1 MGLFKPDPPDYPD
14 PIDPGESAIEY
25 LKAMSDPALQRQLFQ
40 ARETYDPKYAQLEFE
55 NIRNVLMG
63 PEAGEVVNPEI
74 AYYDQR
80 ISELQD
86 TLAQTSDEN
95 FFSKMEGL
103 FSGFVGA
110 KSAQDVTRAD
120 VEARIAE
127 LQSERSGLAPTITQ
141 RGGGLFD
148 LLGEASSRAFTQQQ
162 EQLGLQRGAD
172 VEALLKYAPQIVE
185 GYRGADPYSAGTAD
199 RQREMSERLYE
210 SAKGL
215 SGQEE
220 RMAQQQA
227 RAASASR
234 GLQFGQGSLAA
245 ELLGREDVLSRKRQE
260 AQQAGQVA
268 FGMDRTIAGDL
279 GSVILGRPSSA
290 MGLGQQML
298 GQATGMAP
306 QMGSGSI
313 FDIGTGVNLGLM
325 NQQNQANYNANV
337 YGAQAG
343 MTGSILG
350 GALGGLGALG
360 GGFAMKCWVA
370 REVYGTND
378 DRWIVFRLWLES
390 CAPKWFHDLY
400 MKHGERFA
408 KWVSNK
414 PVIKL
419 AIRKWMD
426 GRIKQ
431 LEKGLSYATNVTN

>member
-14 PIDPGESAIEY
+14 PIDPGESAIKY
-25 LKAMSDPALQRQLFQ
+25 LEAMSDPALQRQLFQ

-55 NIRNVLMG
+55 NIRNVLLG

-95 FFSKMEGL
+95 FFSKAEGF
-103 FSGFVGA
+103 FSGFVDAVTGEA
-110 KSAQDVTRAD
+110 RRVTRAD
-120 VEARIAE
+120 VEE
-127 LQSERSGLAPTITQ
+127 LQSERAKLDPTITQ

-148 LLGEASSRAFTQQQ
+148 LLGEASSRSFAQQQ

-172 VEALLKYAPQIVE
+172 VAALLEFAPQIVE
-185 GYRGADPYSAGTAD
+185 GYREADPYSAGTAD

-215 SGQEE
+215 TGQEE

-234 GLQFGQGSLAA
+234 GRQFGQGSLAA

-306 QMGSGSI
+306 QMGSGQV

-325 NQQNQANYNANV
+325 NQQNEANYNANV

-350 GALGGLGALG
+350 GALGGFGAAAG
-360 GGFAMKCWVA
+360 GIFCWVA
-370 REVYGTND
+370 REVYGEQNE
-378 DRWIVFRLWLES
+378 RWLLFRSWLLTAS
-390 CAPKWFHDLY
+390 PQWFHNLY

-408 KWVSNK
+408 KWIRNK
-414 PVIKL
+414 PVLKL

-431 LEKGLSYATNVTN
+431 LEKGLSYGNVTN

>member
-1 MGLFKPDPPDYPD
+1 MGSSPKYEAPDVGKDTR
-14 PIDPGESAIEY
+14 EY
-25 LKAMSDPALQRQLFQ
+25 LEALSDPSLQRQLFQ

-55 NIRNVLMG
+55 NIRNVLLG

-80 ISELQD
+80 ISELED

-103 FSGFVGA
+103 FAGFVGA

-127 LQSERSGLAPTITQ
+127 LRSERAGLDATITQ

-162 EQLGLQRGAD
+162 EQLGLQREAD
-172 VEALLKYAPQIVE
+172 VAALLKFAPQIVE

-199 RQREMSERLYE
+199 LQREMAQDLYAK
-210 SAKGL
+210 SKGL
-215 SGQEE
+215 TGQEE

-245 ELLGREDVLSRKRQE
+245 ELLGREDVLARKRQE
-260 AQQAGQVA
+260 AQKAGQVA

-290 MGLGQQML
+290 MGLGSQML
-298 GQATGMAP
+298 GQATGLAP
-306 QMGSGSI
+306 GMGSGNI
-313 FDIGTGVNLGLM
+313 FDLGAGVNYSLASTA
-325 NQQNQANYNANV
+325 QQNQFNADV
-337 YGAQAG
+337 YGAKMG
-343 MTGSILG
+343 MIGGIAG
-350 GALGGLGALG
+350 GALGGLGAAAG
-360 GGFAMKCWVA
+360 GAGGFGKLFCWVA
-370 REVYGTND
+370 REVYGERD
-378 DRWIVFRLWLES
+378 ERWLLFRTWLLTVS
-390 CAPKWFHDLY
+390 PGWFCRLY

-408 KWVSNK
+408 EWVSDK

-419 AIRKWMD
+419 VIRKWMD
-426 GRIKQ
+426 TRIKQ
-431 LEKGLSYATNVTN
+431 LEKGFELCHR